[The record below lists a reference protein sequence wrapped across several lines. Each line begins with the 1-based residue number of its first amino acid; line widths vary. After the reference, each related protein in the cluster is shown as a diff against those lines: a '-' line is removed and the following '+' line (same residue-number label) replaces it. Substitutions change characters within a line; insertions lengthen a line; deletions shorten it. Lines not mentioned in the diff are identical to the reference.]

1 MNNVIN
7 KYLIQKFLKV
17 LFNFIMVFICIGII
31 LSLFEEIEF
40 FKNLDVS
47 LNLPLMLTLL
57 VIPNWLIKLMPFI
70 IFFSAMWYLISAQI
84 NKDLL
89 NLKIFGVSNLK
100 ITTILSILSFSIG
113 LIIIFLM
120 TPITSALVTK
130 YEATK
135 ARYSKDVDHLVSI
148 NKNGVWIKESYSDQ
162 IRITNA
168 KKIEDNYLIDVSIKI
183 LNKDFELLKRIR
195 SERVNIIENKWEIE
209 KPIIF
214 DSQNQNK
221 IGKNVLNYYLVSN
234 YNLNKLQS
242 LYKNLDTISFLD
254 IVYNKDDLLQKGY
267 QKSLLYEK
275 LNLFISFPFFLLIM
289 VVLASIFTLGT
300 TRKFNN
306 LRYLFLAIITGVVIF
321 YLRDLSLALGKTG
334 FIHPILSIWVPILA
348 ISLYCSI
355 GLIQINEK

>member
-1 MNNVIN
+1 MINVIN
-7 KYLIQKFLKV
+7 KYLIQKFLKI

-40 FKNLDVS
+40 FKNLDVN

-100 ITTILSILSFSIG
+100 ITTTLSILSFFIG
-113 LIIIFLM
+113 LIIIVLL

-162 IRITNA
+162 IRIINA

-183 LNKDFELLKRIR
+183 LNKDFDLLKRIR

-214 DSQNQNK
+214 DSQNKNK
-221 IGKNVLNYYLVSN
+221 NDEDVISFYLVSN

-254 IVYNKDDLLQKGY
+254 IVYNKDDLLQKDIKKVSFM
-267 QKSLLYEK
+267 KSLIFLSHF
-275 LNLFISFPFFLLIM
+275 LSF
-289 VVLASIFTLGT
+289 
-300 TRKFNN
+300 
-306 LRYLFLAIITGVVIF
+306 Y
-321 YLRDLSLALGKTG
+321 
-334 FIHPILSIWVPILA
+334 
-348 ISLYCSI
+348 
-355 GLIQINEK
+355 